1 MAQQTTQQT
10 TSDTGFFGGATP
22 DAHPNLAMAAAAIV
36 EGCAPDS
43 ELIKKL
49 LAERIR
55 PGVPVNPDAAQHVH
69 RMALPRPGDDGE
81 LFLAITHAL
90 ERPLELDGPLWECW
104 VIEGLRDYRWAI
116 LIKVH
121 HTLGRLSPA
130 HLLLQLCDD
139 AATGTFSSGAPKEL
153 PAPPIDWADAL
164 WQLPATLV
172 KVAARA
178 ALLPITWLSPAGAD
192 TTRRH
197 YRTVRVPRAQ
207 VESVSRKFGVQP
219 NEVALAAVTEGFRT
233 VLLRRGEQP
242 RADSLRTLG
251 PAVPYLPLEHEE
263 PVQQLRAVH
272 SMSGRNDQRPA
283 ANSPIAL
290 CAKVIQALTKSPGQ
304 GLVALATTAAGPRRR
319 LHLLG
324 QRMERLLPIPP
335 TAPDVSTGVAVF
347 SYGDELV
354 FGITAGYDG
363 ATEMEHLA
371 DGIEL
376 GMAQLAALSE
386 DSVLLFDRR
395 RGRSSRALTASAAR
409 WRPAA
414 PPARVRH

>member
-1 MAQQTTQQT
+1 MAHQT
-10 TSDTGFFGGATP
+10 TSETGFFGSTTP
-22 DAHPNLAMAAAAIV
+22 DQHPSLALAAVAIV
-36 EGCAPDS
+36 EGGAPDS
-43 ELIKKL
+43 ELIADL
-49 LAERIR
+49 LAERIQ
-55 PGVPVNPDAAQHVH
+55 PGVRLDPDTVRHVH

-81 LFLAITHAL
+81 LFLAVTHAL
-90 ERPLELDGPLWECW
+90 EHPLELDGPLWECW
-104 VIEGLRDYRWAI
+104 VIEGLRDDRWAI

-121 HTLGRLSPA
+121 HSLGTVSPA

-139 AATGTFSSGAPKEL
+139 AATGTFTGAALKPVPS
-153 PAPPIDWADAL
+153 PAIDWADAI

-172 KVAARA
+172 KAAARA
-178 ALLPITWLSPAGAD
+178 AMLPITWMSPTGAD

-272 SMSGRNDQRPA
+272 SMSGHGGQRPP

-290 CAKVIQALTKSPGQ
+290 CARAIQTLTKSPGQ
-304 GLVALATTAAGPRRR
+304 GLVTLATTAAGPRRR

-363 ATEMEHLA
+363 AAEMENLA

-395 RGRSSRALTASAAR
+395 RRRSSHALHPSAAR